1 MRLCGWRPPGGSSTE
16 EEEEEE
22 EAGGGGEGDGEVAGG
37 SMWAGGEGGESGLSS
52 PDICIERKYLAAA
65 CLSCSLSSAVCR
77 LEQQQISLP
86 VSAPHNWYG
95 AVRKEKIFL

>member
-1 MRLCGWRPPGGSSTE
+1 MRLWGWRPGGSSTE

-22 EAGGGGEGDGEVAGG
+22 DGGGGGEGDGEVAGG

-52 PDICIERKYLAAA
+52 PDICMERKYLAAA

-77 LEQQQISLP
+77 LQQQQQVSVTSPVTIS
-86 VSAPHNWYG
+86 VTSSD
-95 AVRKEKIFL
+95 